1 MNALPVTKPPMRIAY
16 LSGPTDAEAIFAD
29 LRSGAAASYFGTNY
43 MRQFLIFADEIGA
56 EALIAT
62 WNDDGKREHVQEQ
75 FTFVNL
81 PPAQGTGMRYYSQML
96 RLQLA
101 FLWRF
106 LRFRPDVLLL
116 TGNQDFWWVMAPL
129 KLLGTK
135 FVASFHGVI
144 WPKYRPPT
152 LQQRILR
159 PLNEWLALRRLDA
172 AVHTS
177 EDIRAQLEIATGS
190 QYARIPDFPH
200 LPSYEE
206 RQFRDIVPPEE
217 LDRRPFRV
225 LFMGR
230 VERNKGVF
238 DLGEMAAQLEGE
250 DPGGYA
256 FEICGNG
263 SALDDLKRIIR
274 DRGLNRVMT
283 CHGYCGP
290 DQIRSIMS
298 KSHVVVVPTRKDFD
312 AGFEMTCSEA
322 ILSNRPLITSA
333 VCPALHYLRDASIEV
348 EPEDVIGYSNAIR
361 RLKEDADFYTLKR
374 SACVPLQTQFF
385 SPETSW
391 DTAIR
396 HAFQSLNE
404 PRSGESAR

>member
-1 MNALPVTKPPMRIAY
+1 MPKRSEARAPLRIAY
-16 LSGPTDAEAIFAD
+16 LSGPTDAEAIFSD
-29 LRSGAAASYFGTNY
+29 LRSGAPPNYFGTNY
-43 MRQFLIFADEIGA
+43 MRQFLILADEIGA

-62 WNDDGKREHVQEQ
+62 WNDSGEHERMRERY
-75 FTFVNL
+75 TFLNL
-81 PPAQGTGMRYYSQML
+81 PPAQGTGLRYHWQML

-116 TGNQDFWWVMAPL
+116 TGNQDFWWVLAPL
-129 KLLGTK
+129 QLRGTR

-152 LQQRILR
+152 LQQRIFR

-177 EDIRAQLEIATGS
+177 EDIRAQLEIATGGR
-190 QYARIPDFPH
+190 YARIPDFGH
-200 LPSYEE
+200 LPSYDE
-206 RQFRDIVPPEE
+206 RQFKDIAPSEQ

-238 DLGEMAAQLEGE
+238 DLAEMAAQLENDDSGA
-250 DPGGYA
+250 YA

-263 SALDDLKRIIR
+263 SALEDLKRLIQ
-274 DRGLNRVMT
+274 DRGLDRVMT

-290 DQIRSIMS
+290 DQIRSIIS

-348 EPEDVIGYSNAIR
+348 EPEDVTGYSNAIR
-361 RLKEDADFYTLKR
+361 RLKEDADFYASKR
-374 SACVPLQTQFF
+374 AACVPLQAQFF
-385 SPETSW
+385 SLDKSW
-391 DTAIR
+391 GTAIR
-396 HAFQSLNE
+396 HAFQSLDE
-404 PRSGESAR
+404 PSNGALAR